1 MHQAIFS
8 YSDTL
13 NLKIS
18 KSNSTQLLL
27 VMIWV
32 TESIIRNIQ
41 IKMEAADLNCHKA
54 KLQVTLELI
63 PTF

>member
-1 MHQAIFS
+1 
-8 YSDTL
+8 
-13 NLKIS
+13 
-18 KSNSTQLLL
+18 
-27 VMIWV
+27 MIWV